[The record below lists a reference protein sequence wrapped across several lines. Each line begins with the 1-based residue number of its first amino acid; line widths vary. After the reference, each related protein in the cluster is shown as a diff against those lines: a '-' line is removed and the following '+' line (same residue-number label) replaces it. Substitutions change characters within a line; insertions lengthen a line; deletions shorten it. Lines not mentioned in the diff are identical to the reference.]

1 MRKFNLN
8 LRSIYPK
15 FAMSGDIIVRC
26 GEIFEEFFIIKT
38 GKVEIVG
45 NDGTTRLAIL
55 ESGAF
60 FGEVALFHGK
70 RSATVRALTD
80 CMFLVLNKEK
90 LEMILKLFPEERKF
104 LMKVAV
110 QRLKTSSKNDYPLKE
125 VRQMV

>member
-1 MRKFNLN
+1 
-8 LRSIYPK
+8 
-15 FAMSGDIIVRC
+15 MSGDIIVHN

-38 GKVEIVG
+38 GKVEIVA
-45 NDGTTRLAIL
+45 NDGVTRLAIL

-90 LEMILKLFPEERKF
+90 LDVILKLFPEERNF
-104 LMKVAV
+104 LMKVAA
-110 QRLKTSSKNDYPLKE
+110 QRLKTSTKNDFPIKE
-125 VRQMV
+125 VGHMVSFLFIKIHY